1 MIPFLGEVYGNA
13 SSVHEEGRRAREAV
27 ERARGQVASLLG
39 AEPAEIIWTSCAT
52 EANAMALRG
61 MAERQRDA
69 GRHVVVSSVEHPS
82 VLGCAD
88 WLEDNGYEVTRLA
101 VNAEGMITVE
111 DLRAVLRPETILVS
125 LMWANNETGTVFPID
140 ALGEV
145 VREHGAL
152 FHVDAVQSVGRIP
165 VDLNQISVDMLTL
178 SGHKLG
184 GPKGIGVLYMRRGLD
199 PVPLLKGGHQERG
212 LRSGT
217 ENVPAIVGLGAA
229 AEELSQ
235 VMAEEVEHTR
245 VIRNLLWQGLSSRLE
260 GIWRNGVE
268 EPCLANTLN
277 IGVDGC
283 DGDALLMALDL
294 KGISASSGS
303 ACSSGTVEPSHVLLA
318 MGQSADRA
326 RAAVRFS
333 VGGLT
338 TEADVSQVV
347 QCFAEVVERMRNVK
361 EDADWRQWEDEPWV
375 E

>member
-1 MIPFLGEVYGNA
+1 
-13 SSVHEEGRRAREAV
+13 
-27 ERARGQVASLLG
+27 
-39 AEPAEIIWTSCAT
+39 
-52 EANAMALRG
+52 
-61 MAERQRDA
+61 
-69 GRHVVVSSVEHPS
+69 
-82 VLGCAD
+82 
-88 WLEDNGYEVTRLA
+88 
-101 VNAEGMITVE
+101 MITVE